1 MNTLSKKEQLKKSI
15 MLNNQKLAQS
25 SCYSNLVVSSSYGK
39 QSQSGGVDANQ
50 SKKSAGKNSGGTGGK
65 SGGKGSGKSGNT

>member
-39 QSQSGGVDANQ
+39 QSQSGGANQ